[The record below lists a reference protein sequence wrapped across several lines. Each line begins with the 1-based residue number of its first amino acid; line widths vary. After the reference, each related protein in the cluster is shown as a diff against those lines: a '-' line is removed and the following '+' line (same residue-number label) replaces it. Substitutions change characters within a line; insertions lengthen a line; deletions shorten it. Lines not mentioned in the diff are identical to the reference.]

1 MNVDDADDAFL
12 LAKAEIDEE
21 IDDIF
26 AEFFQPDA
34 ELALVTMMNSIPP
47 DVQARLKELAP
58 EAYENVTTVI
68 EQIKRGNNG

>member
-21 IDDIF
+21 IDAIF

-34 ELALVTMMNSIPP
+34 ELALVTMMDSIPP